1 MLYLLLIVVVVLR
14 HYKPAV
20 SIIAIVA
27 LILAKRWDRNVCILN
42 GTSELLM
49 SQMNEAN
56 WKRFL
61 WMSGE
66 YNGSVDNWYVDYWF
80 VKNYYFFWTQ
90 QVCIINTRKVWMNF
104 THTSASSA
112 HSCKVSLPKMPKDL
126 LIVVSILLL
135 TIHLFGS
142 RNKLVK
148 TSIPSSFKWKFKEWK
163 LVNT

>member
-56 WKRFL
+56 
-61 WMSGE
+61 
-66 YNGSVDNWYVDYWF
+66 
-80 VKNYYFFWTQ
+80 
-90 QVCIINTRKVWMNF
+90 
-104 THTSASSA
+104 
-112 HSCKVSLPKMPKDL
+112 
-126 LIVVSILLL
+126 
-135 TIHLFGS
+135 
-142 RNKLVK
+142 
-148 TSIPSSFKWKFKEWK
+148 
-163 LVNT
+163 